1 MSLNQ
6 PIRVAVLLSVGQH
19 PVTARPRRADQDAR
33 ALELALQLGNV
44 EITPLHVGL
53 MNQQNE
59 AALRSYLGM
68 GIRQI
73 RLIEPKATS
82 LQESPDIL
90 FSLEQ
95 GVRDSGANIVLCGSR
110 AETGESSGLVPYLL
124 AKKLGWPIVSGLVS
138 IEKIEQGSAT
148 LLQALPRGQR
158 RKLKVS
164 LPAVLT
170 VDPAAA
176 TARQSAFGPAQRG
189 SITTHSPSTSLN
201 PSDADLQK
209 SSASDSV
216 LWQFQPAKKRP
227 KRLKIIKATSARD
240 RFKAAAAKAD
250 ASGGK
255 VLQGVSADD
264 AANEIIKLLLE
275 EGVLNLD
282 SRL

>member
-1 MSLNQ
+1 MSPNQ
-6 PIRVAVLLSVGQH
+6 ATRVAVLLSIGQH
-19 PVTARPRRADQDAR
+19 PVTARARRADQDAR
-33 ALELALQLGNV
+33 ALELALQLNHADV
-44 EITPLHVGL
+44 SPLHVGQL
-53 MNQQNE
+53 NEQNE

-68 GIRQI
+68 GISQI
-73 RLIEPKATS
+73 KLIENS
-82 LQESPDIL
+82 DIL
-90 FSLEQ
+90 LGLEQ
-95 GVRDSGANIVLCGSR
+95 GVRESQANIVLCGSR
-110 AETGESSGLVPYLL
+110 AETGEGSGLVPYLL

-138 IEKIEQGSAT
+138 IEKLDQGSVT

-164 LPAVLT
+164 LPALLT
-170 VDPAAA
+170 VDPAATA
-176 TARQSAFGPAQRG
+176 ARQSAFGPAQRG
-189 SITTHSPSTSLN
+189 AITPQKLLSTEAISSTEIKNNLELHST
-201 PSDADLQK
+201 
-209 SSASDSV
+209 

-255 VLQGVSADD
+255 VFQGVSADD

-282 SRL
+282 SHL

>member
-1 MSLNQ
+1 MSPNQ
-6 PIRVAVLLSVGQH
+6 PSRIAVLLSIGQH

-33 ALELALQLGNV
+33 ALELALQLNNTEV
-44 EITPLHVGL
+44 LPLHVGQL
-53 MNQQNE
+53 NDQNE
-59 AALRSYLGM
+59 DALRSYLGM

-73 RLIEPKATS
+73 KLIDPSVSALS
-82 LQESPDIL
+82 NNVDIIL
-90 FSLEQ
+90 SLEQ
-95 GVRDSGANIVLCGSR
+95 GVRDCQAKIVLCGSR
-110 AETGESSGLVPYLL
+110 AETGEGSGLVPYML
-124 AKKLGWPIVSGLVS
+124 AKKLGWPIVAGLVS
-138 IEKIEQGSAT
+138 IENIDQGSVT

-158 RKLKVS
+158 RKLTVS

-170 VDPAAA
+170 VDPAAK

-189 SITTHSPSTSLN
+189 TIAVQSLKF
-201 PSDADLQK
+201 SLA
-209 SSASDSV
+209 ASDTQNDQV
-216 LWQFQPAKKRP
+216 EVTHQEQWHYQAAKKRP

-282 SRL
+282 NHV

>member
-1 MSLNQ
+1 MSPN
-6 PIRVAVLLSVGQH
+6 PASRVAVLLSIGQH
-19 PVTARPRRADQDAR
+19 PVTARSRRADQDAR
-33 ALELALQLGNV
+33 ALELALQLNNADV
-44 EITPLHVGL
+44 IPLHVGNL
-53 MNQQNE
+53 NEQNE
-59 AALRSYLGM
+59 AALRSYIGM
-68 GIRQI
+68 GVSQI
-73 RLIEPKATS
+73 KIIENS
-82 LQESPDIL
+82 DIL
-90 FSLEQ
+90 LGLEQ
-95 GVRDSGANIVLCGSR
+95 GVRDSQANIVLCGSR
-110 AETGESSGLVPYLL
+110 AETGEGSGLVPYLL
-124 AKKLGWPIVSGLVS
+124 AKKLGWPIVSGMVS
-138 IEKIEQGSAT
+138 IEKIEQGSAI

-164 LPAVLT
+164 LPAVLA

-176 TARQSAFGPAQRG
+176 VARQSAFGPAQRG
-189 SITTHSPSTSLN
+189 VITPQKLSSTEDVSAAQVKNNSELE
-201 PSDADLQK
+201 
-209 SSASDSV
+209 SS

-282 SRL
+282 SHL

>member
-1 MSLNQ
+1 MSPNQ
-6 PIRVAVLLSVGQH
+6 HSRVAVLLSIGQH

-33 ALELALQLGNV
+33 ALELALQLSNAEV
-44 EITPLHVGL
+44 LPLHVGQ
-53 MNQQNE
+53 MNEQNDT
-59 AALRSYLGM
+59 ALRSYLGM
-68 GIRQI
+68 GISQI
-73 RLIEPKATS
+73 KLINPSVNALS
-82 LQESPDIL
+82 NNPDIL

-95 GVRDSGANIVLCGSR
+95 GVRDSQANIVLCGSR
-110 AETGESSGLVPYLL
+110 AETGEGSGLVPYML
-124 AKKLGWPIVSGLVS
+124 AKKLAWPIVSGIVS
-138 IEKIEQGSAT
+138 IEKIEQGRAT

-158 RKLKVS
+158 RKIIVS

-189 SITTHSPSTSLN
+189 SLTPQLLNLSLAS
-201 PSDADLQK
+201 SDAVKNQLAESH
-209 SSASDSV
+209 SSI
-216 LWQFQPAKKRP
+216 WHFQPAKKRP

-255 VLQGVSADD
+255 VLQGVSAEN

-282 SRL
+282 SHR

>member
-1 MSLNQ
+1 MSPNQ
-6 PIRVAVLLSVGQH
+6 ATRVAVLLSIGQH
-19 PVTARPRRADQDAR
+19 PVTARARRADQDAR
-33 ALELALQLGNV
+33 ALELALQLHHADV
-44 EITPLHVGL
+44 IPLHVGQL
-53 MNQQNE
+53 NEQNE

-68 GIRQI
+68 GISQI
-73 RLIEPKATS
+73 KLIENS
-82 LQESPDIL
+82 DIL
-90 FSLEQ
+90 LGLEQ
-95 GVRDSGANIVLCGSR
+95 GVRESQANIVLCGSR
-110 AETGESSGLVPYLL
+110 AETGEGSGLVPYLL

-138 IEKIEQGSAT
+138 IEKLDQGSAT

-164 LPAVLT
+164 LPAVLA

-176 TARQSAFGPAQRG
+176 VARQAAFGPAQRG
-189 SITTHSPSTSLN
+189 AISPQSLSSIEAASGAEVKHNSE
-201 PSDADLQK
+201 QQ
-209 SSASDSV
+209 SS

-275 EGVLNLD
+275 EGVLNLE
-282 SRL
+282 SHL